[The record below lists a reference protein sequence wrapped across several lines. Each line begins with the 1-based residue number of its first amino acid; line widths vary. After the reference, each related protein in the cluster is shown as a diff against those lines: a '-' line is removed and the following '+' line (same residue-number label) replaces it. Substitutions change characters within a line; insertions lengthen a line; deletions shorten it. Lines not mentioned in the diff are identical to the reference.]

1 MGEFP
6 LISVI
11 VPALNEASG
20 IGACLASANQA
31 DHPVEII
38 VVDGGSGDGTADLA
52 RNAGVRVV
60 EAARGRAAQQ
70 NAGARLASGEVLL
83 FLHADTR
90 LPVDWAEA
98 MTDALARPGVA
109 GGAFRFGL
117 DAPGA
122 GLRFIE
128 AMANLRSV
136 VLQMPFGDQALFL
149 NRERFFKLGGFPE
162 MPIMEDFA
170 FVQKLRRT
178 GRVVTLRARALTSP
192 RRWQR
197 LGVLRVTV
205 LNKVMIWG
213 YKAGVPPER
222 LARWYKIRTG

>member
-1 MGEFP
+1 MLQGP
-6 LISVI
+6 LISVVI
-11 VPALNEASG
+11 PALNEAPG
-20 IGACLASANQA
+20 IEACIASVRRT

-38 VVDGGSGDGTADLA
+38 VADGGSTDGTA
-52 RNAGVRVV
+52 
-60 EAARGRAAQQ
+60 EAALAAGAWVTQAPRGRASQQ
-70 NAGARLASGEVLL
+70 NAGARAASGDVVL

-90 LPVDWAEA
+90 LPEGWAQAVRE
-98 MTDALARPGVA
+98 ALARPGVA
-109 GGAFRFGL
+109 GGAFRFGV

-122 GLRFIE
+122 RLRFIE

-136 VLQMPFGDQALFL
+136 VLQMPFGDQAIFL
-149 NRERFFKLGGFPE
+149 SRERFLELGGFPE

-178 GRVVTLRARALTSP
+178 GRVVTLRARAVTSP

-197 LGVLRVTV
+197 LGALRVTL

-213 YKAGVPPER
+213 YKAGVSPER
-222 LARWYKIRTG
+222 LARWYKIRAG